1 MDSNGT
7 TTARK
12 TQHRVHSPA
21 CLPSARL
28 AARKTSGRASDLPET
43 PCANRR
49 RRRSQIPGWAQ
60 GVKGHPRLVPKR
72 SKESRK
78 ASNALQTGPRKAND
92 ATKST
97 QFALPPSFGE
107 GPQLSPT
114 RAVLFPAMCTPLA
127 SKLKTTRTR
136 VNFRIV
142 RGKINEKLLRIFRKL
157 H

>member
-28 AARKTSGRASDLPET
+28 AARKTSGRASDLPKT

-92 ATKST
+92 ATKSDT
-97 QFALPPSFGE
+97 VRAPPVIRRRATTVPHSWSSISSDVYTSCQQAE
-107 GPQLSPT
+107 NYSHPSELSN
-114 RAVLFPAMCTPLA
+114 
-127 SKLKTTRTR
+127 RTR
-136 VNFRIV
+136 
-142 RGKINEKLLRIFRKL
+142 
-157 H
+157 